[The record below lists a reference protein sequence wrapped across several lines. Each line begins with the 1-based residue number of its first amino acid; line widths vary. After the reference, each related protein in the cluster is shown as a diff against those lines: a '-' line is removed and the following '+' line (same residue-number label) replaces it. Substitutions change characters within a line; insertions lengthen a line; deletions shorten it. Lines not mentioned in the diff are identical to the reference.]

1 MKVDL
6 KYVIIIAIACLIAGG
21 VLYPSKTIDERV
33 RQTYQEKIDKLTTEK
48 STLQIEHALKEIAQ
62 FKQSLIKQEEINKK
76 VSVLKIE
83 NRSLR
88 EKTKERWFKL
98 IKPDGTIVEKRYRES
113 DKQETSKI
121 VTYIKEEFT
130 RKVKSIENS
139 WKRIHKEQVTKI
151 KEQHSKEIAE
161 KKEIIAKLDKH
172 KVTKINERK
181 FGLAVGMMSDRDYFS
196 NISYDI
202 AGPFFI
208 DLQIESNGS
217 DSNSAGIG
225 IGIRF

>member
-1 MKVDL
+1 M
-6 KYVIIIAIACLIAGG
+6 
-21 VLYPSKTIDERV
+21 
-33 RQTYQEKIDKLTTEK
+33 
-48 STLQIEHALKEIAQ
+48 
-62 FKQSLIKQEEINKK
+62 
-76 VSVLKIE
+76 
-83 NRSLR
+83 
-88 EKTKERWFKL
+88 
-98 IKPDGTIVEKRYRES
+98 
-113 DKQETSKI
+113 
-121 VTYIKEEFT
+121 
-130 RKVKSIENS
+130 KSIENS

-151 KEQHSKEIAE
+151 KEQHDKEIAE

>member
-121 VTYIKEEFT
+121 VTSIKEEFT
-130 RKVKSIENS
+130 R
-139 WKRIHKEQVTKI
+139 
-151 KEQHSKEIAE
+151 
-161 KKEIIAKLDKH
+161 
-172 KVTKINERK
+172 
-181 FGLAVGMMSDRDYFS
+181 
-196 NISYDI
+196 
-202 AGPFFI
+202 
-208 DLQIESNGS
+208 
-217 DSNSAGIG
+217 
-225 IGIRF
+225 

>member
-121 VTYIKEEFT
+121 VTSIKEEFT